1 MIFKVVRIDTD
12 HNHKIKLPVGIF
24 TIGRGH
30 FKIDEI
36 DKRISRNHA
45 QLEVTA
51 DTLSLKSLHQNPCFY
66 IKEGK
71 QIHILRQD
79 CSVELTH
86 GNKFG
91 LLPEVFWYE
100 VHQFPDDDLIENNKD
115 DTVLVSN
122 GACGNNEVST
132 SISDNDPQ
140 TNEVTSV
147 PQNADINGVSPQVP
161 LIDSAI
167 TPTKRNNSSMD
178 TSPVD
183 VKKVKTEPMDSSIV
197 RTEPMDTNNVQVES
211 TAQNTDITSGTA
223 TVKVQPAESTTAKV
237 EPEESSNVKVEPA
250 ESSNVKVEP
259 DTGNPSA
266 PIDVQPGTS
275 NNDQSGDNAAPASPV
290 KPTVRLR
297 ERCFYGANCY
307 RRNPQHR
314 EDFCHP
320 NDSDWGAGEQVACP
334 YGSGCRRR
342 DPRHWQ
348 LHSHP
353 AGTAPPA
360 PRHHPPGMR
369 RVERHGNIYYI
380 NAHTVNFYDDHF
392 ETEDS
397 DGDSVDYDY
406 EF

>member
-12 HNHKIKLPVGIF
+12 DNQKIKLPFGVF
-24 TIGRGH
+24 PIGRGH
-30 FKIDEI
+30 FKIDE

-45 QLEVTA
+45 QLEVTT
-51 DTLSLKSLHQNPCFY
+51 DTLTLKSLHKNPCFY
-66 IKEGK
+66 IKDGK
-71 QIHILRQD
+71 EIHILRQD
-79 CSVELTH
+79 CSVELSH

-100 VHQFPDDDLIENNKD
+100 VHKLTNEDSNESNED
-115 DTVLVSN
+115 DTVLVPNGVSVDSN
-122 GACGNNEVST
+122 DRTST
-132 SISDNDPQ
+132 SEDDDPQ
-140 TNEVTSV
+140 ANQITSEPNNTDTN
-147 PQNADINGVSPQVP
+147 GLSPQVP
-161 LIDSAI
+161 LVDSAI
-167 TPTKRNNSSMD
+167 TPTKRNNTSMD

-183 VKKVKTEPMDSSIV
+183 VKKVKTEPVDSSAAT
-197 RTEPMDTNNVQVES
+197 TEPMDTSNIQVEP
-211 TAQNTDITSGTA
+211 TARNTDVTSD
-223 TVKVQPAESTTAKV
+223 ST
-237 EPEESSNVKVEPA
+237 SVKVEPTESTTVKNEPT
-250 ESSNVKVEP
+250 ESSDVKVDP
-259 DTGNPSA
+259 DTGNAAGPS
-266 PIDVQPGTS
+266 DVQPGTS
-275 NNDQSGDNAAPASPV
+275 NNDQSGDNAAPSSPV

-314 EDFCHP
+314 VDFCHP
-320 NDSDWGAGEQVACP
+320 NDSDWGSGDQGPCP

-353 AGTAPPA
+353 AGTGPPA
-360 PRHHPPGMR
+360 PRQHPPGMR

>member
-91 LLPEVFWYE
+91 
-100 VHQFPDDDLIENNKD
+100 
-115 DTVLVSN
+115 
-122 GACGNNEVST
+122 
-132 SISDNDPQ
+132 DNDPQ

-183 VKKVKTEPMDSSIV
+183 VKKVKTEPLDSSIV
-197 RTEPMDTNNVQVES
+197 RTEPMDTSNVQDES
-211 TAQNTDITSGTA
+211 TAQNTDVTSGTA
-223 TVKVQPAESTTAKV
+223 TGKVEPAESTTAKV
-237 EPEESSNVKVEPA
+237 EAEVSSNVKVEPA

-360 PRHHPPGMR
+360 PRHHPPGKQR
-369 RVERHGNIYYI
+369 RRRQRRQSLSDEEDSPVNNLIVVGKRTRK
-380 NAHTVNFYDDHF
+380 TVNRQRWSDS
-392 ETEDS
+392 ESNEEDPYGTDES
-397 DGDSVDYDY
+397 DEWQPPSDVPNSGDYSQD
-406 EF
+406 F

>member
-1 MIFKVVRIDTD
+1 MIFKVVRTDTD
-12 HNHKIKLPVGIF
+12 NNYKIKLPFGVF
-24 TIGRGH
+24 TIGRSH
-30 FKIDEI
+30 FKIEEDL
-36 DKRISRNHA
+36 RISRNHA

-51 DTLSLKSLHQNPCFY
+51 TTLTLKSLHKNPCFY

-71 QIHILRQD
+71 EIHVLKQD

-100 VHQFPDDDLIENNKD
+100 VQQLPDEDSNESDKD
-115 DTVLVSN
+115 ETVLVPN
-122 GACGNNEVST
+122 GTSTDNEVRT
-132 SISDNDPQ
+132 SISEDNDPQ
-140 TNEVTSV
+140 SNQHTDTAPNKT
-147 PQNADINGVSPQVP
+147 DINGISPQVP
-161 LIDSAI
+161 LVDNAV
-167 TPTKRNNSSMD
+167 TPTKRNNTSMD

-183 VKKVKTEPMDSSIV
+183 VKKVKTEPVDSSIV
-197 RTEPMDTNNVQVES
+197 KTEPMDTSNVQVEP
-211 TAQNTDITSGTA
+211 AVQNADVTSGNA
-223 TVKVQPAESTTAKV
+223 TVKV
-237 EPEESSNVKVEPA
+237 EPTESSNARVDP
-250 ESSNVKVEP
+250 N
-259 DTGNPSA
+259 TGNAASPS
-266 PIDVQPGTS
+266 DVQPGTS
-275 NNDQSGDNAAPASPV
+275 NNDQSGNNAAPTSPV

-320 NDSDWGAGEQVACP
+320 NDSDWGSGEQTACP
-334 YGSGCRRR
+334 YGSGCGRR
-342 DPRHWQ
+342 DPRHWR

-353 AGTAPPA
+353 AGAAPPA
-360 PRHHPPGMR
+360 PRPHPPGMR